1 MKELEKIYFNNNK
14 NKIINPKYRLWLITM
29 PFDEFP
35 VTILQTSI
43 KCITEPPI
51 GIKENMINTYDRYKD
66 FF

>member
-35 VTILQTSI
+35 VTIL
-43 KCITEPPI
+43 
-51 GIKENMINTYDRYKD
+51 
-66 FF
+66 